1 MRREAPAKRAVTKS
15 VRLTPAEVQ
24 QWAEFTAFTGETE
37 ATAMRRALQR
47 GLQAERLDQAFLA
60 MHRGA
65 STAEAAQ
72 VAGLPRAVFIEE
84 CLDHQVA
91 VDGPDDD
98 WLSGLERAAAVL
110 GAKLPRLDGDGQ
122 GG

>member
-1 MRREAPAKRAVTKS
+1 MRREAPPKRAITKS

-37 ATAMRRALQR
+37 ATAMKRALQR

-72 VAGLPRAVFIEE
+72 IAGLPRAVFTEE

-91 VDGPDDD
+91 LDEPDDD
-98 WLSGLERAAAVL
+98 WLGGLERAATAL
-110 GAKLPRLDGDGQ
+110 GANLPRLDGVGQ

>member
-1 MRREAPAKRAVTKS
+1 MRRESPLKRPITKS

-37 ATAMRRALQR
+37 ATAMKRALQR

-72 VAGLPRAVFIEE
+72 IAGLPRAVFIEE
-84 CLDHQVA
+84 CLDHRIA
-91 VDGPDDD
+91 LDEPDDG
-98 WLSGLERAAAVL
+98 WLASLELAATAL
-110 GAKLPRLDGDGQ
+110 GATLPRRDGASQSG
-122 GG
+122 

>member
-1 MRREAPAKRAVTKS
+1 MRREAPAKRAITKS
-15 VRLTPAEVQ
+15 VRLTPAEAQ
-24 QWAEFTAFTGETE
+24 QWAEFTTFTGETE
-37 ATAMRRALQR
+37 ATAMKRALQR

-72 VAGLPRAVFIEE
+72 IAGLPRAVFIEE

-91 VDGPDDD
+91 LDAPDDD
-98 WLSGLERAAAVL
+98 WFSALERAAAVL
-110 GAKLPRLDGDGQ
+110 GAGLPRLDSDGQ

>member
-1 MRREAPAKRAVTKS
+1 VE
-15 VRLTPAEVQ
+15 

-37 ATAMRRALQR
+37 ATAMKRALQR

-72 VAGLPRAVFIEE
+72 IAGLPRAVFIEE

-91 VDGPDDD
+91 LDEADDD
-98 WLSGLERAAAVL
+98 WLSGLERAATEL
-110 GAKLPRLDGDGQ
+110 GANLPRLDGHGQ
-122 GG
+122 SA

>member
-1 MRREAPAKRAVTKS
+1 MRREAPPKRAITKS

-24 QWAEFTAFTGETE
+24 QWADFTEFTGETE
-37 ATAMRRALQR
+37 ATAMKRALQR

-72 VAGLPRAVFIEE
+72 IAGLPRAVFIEE

-91 VDGPDDD
+91 LDEPDDD
-98 WLSGLERAAAVL
+98 WLSGLAGAATEL
-110 GAKLPRLDGDGQ
+110 GTSLSRLDGRGQ
-122 GG
+122 SG

>member
-1 MRREAPAKRAVTKS
+1 MRKEAPARRTITKS

-24 QWAEFTAFTGETE
+24 QWAEFTTFTGETE
-37 ATAMRRALQR
+37 ATAMKRALQR

-72 VAGLPRAVFIEE
+72 IAGLPRAVFIEE
-84 CLDHQVA
+84 CIDHQVA
-91 VDGPDDD
+91 VDGPDDE
-98 WLSGLERAAAVL
+98 WLGALERAATVL
-110 GAKLPRLDGDGQ
+110 GVELPRLDSDGQ

>member
-1 MRREAPAKRAVTKS
+1 MRKEAPARRAITKS

-24 QWAEFTAFTGETE
+24 QWAEFTTFTGETE
-37 ATAMRRALQR
+37 ATAMKRALQR

-72 VAGLPRAVFIEE
+72 IAGLPRAVFIEE
-84 CLDHQVA
+84 CIDHQVA
-91 VDGPDDD
+91 VDGPDDE
-98 WLSGLERAAAVL
+98 WLGALERAATVL
-110 GAKLPRLDGDGQ
+110 GVELPRLDSDGQ

>member
-1 MRREAPAKRAVTKS
+1 MRREAPAKRAITKS

-24 QWAEFTAFTGETE
+24 QRAEFTTFTGETE
-37 ATAMRRALQR
+37 ATAVKRALQR

-60 MHRGA
+60 LHRGA

-72 VAGLPRAVFIEE
+72 ITGLPRAVFIEE
-84 CLDHQVA
+84 CLDHQVG

-98 WLSGLERAAAVL
+98 WLGGLERAAAAL
-110 GAKLPRLDGDGQ
+110 GSKLHAARAGDRG
-122 GG
+122 

>member
-1 MRREAPAKRAVTKS
+1 MRREAPAKRAITKS

-24 QWAEFTAFTGETE
+24 QWAEFTEFTGETE
-37 ATAMRRALQR
+37 ATAMKRALQR

-72 VAGLPRAVFIEE
+72 IAGLPRAVFIEE

-91 VDGPDDD
+91 LNEPDDD
-98 WLSGLERAAAVL
+98 WLSDLERAAAEL
-110 GAKLPRLDGDGQ
+110 GANLSRLDGRGQ
-122 GG
+122 SG

>member
-1 MRREAPAKRAVTKS
+1 
-15 VRLTPAEVQ
+15 VQ
-24 QWAEFTAFTGETE
+24 QWAEFTEFTGETE
-37 ATAMRRALQR
+37 ATAMKRALQR

-72 VAGLPRAVFIEE
+72 IAGLPRAVFIEE

-91 VDGPDDD
+91 FDEPDDD
-98 WLSGLERAAAVL
+98 WLSGLERAATEL
-110 GAKLPRLDGDGQ
+110 GANLPQLGGHGQ
-122 GG
+122 SG

>member
-1 MRREAPAKRAVTKS
+1 MK
-15 VRLTPAEVQ
+15 
-24 QWAEFTAFTGETE
+24 
-37 ATAMRRALQR
+37 RALQR

-72 VAGLPRAVFIEE
+72 IAGLPRAVFIEE

-91 VDGPDDD
+91 LDEPDHD
-98 WLSGLERAAAVL
+98 WLSGLERAATEL
-110 GAKLPRLDGDGQ
+110 GANLPRLVGHSQSG
-122 GG
+122 

>member
-1 MRREAPAKRAVTKS
+1 MRREAQPKRAITKS

-37 ATAMRRALQR
+37 ATAMKRALQR

-72 VAGLPRAVFIEE
+72 IAGLPRAVFIEE
-84 CLDHQVA
+84 YHQVA
-91 VDGPDDD
+91 LDDPDDD
-98 WLSGLERAAAVL
+98 WLSGLKRAATAL
-110 GAKLPRLDGDGQ
+110 GANLPRLDGDRQSG
-122 GG
+122 

>member
-1 MRREAPAKRAVTKS
+1 MRREAPPKRAITKS

-24 QWAEFTAFTGETE
+24 QWADFTEFTGETE
-37 ATAMRRALQR
+37 ATAMKRALQR

-72 VAGLPRAVFIEE
+72 IAGLPRAVFIEE

-91 VDGPDDD
+91 LDEPDDD
-98 WLSGLERAAAVL
+98 WLSDLERAAAEL
-110 GAKLPRLDGDGQ
+110 GANLSRLDGRGQ
-122 GG
+122 SG

>member
-1 MRREAPAKRAVTKS
+1 MRREALPKRVITKS

-24 QWAEFTAFTGETE
+24 QWAEFTTFTGETE
-37 ATAMRRALQR
+37 ATAMKRALQR

-72 VAGLPRAVFIEE
+72 IAGLPRAVFIEE

-110 GAKLPRLDGDGQ
+110 DAKLPRLDGDGQ